1 MYLVR
6 RVCRTAP
13 GKAGDVAAAL
23 DKICAAYE
31 KNGRAKATIYKGML
45 GGDTDV
51 VYCEWMQ
58 DAIKPATADEI
69 PQSVYDDDAVMRPHL
84 LSYDLEVYEALKR

>member
-1 MYLVR
+1 MYMVR
-6 RVCRTAP
+6 RVCRVQP
-13 GKAGDVAAAL
+13 GKAGDVAAVL

-31 KNGRAKATIYKGML
+31 KNGRSKANIYMGML

-58 DAIKPATADEI
+58 DAIKPAGEGEI
-69 PQSVYDDDAVMRPHL
+69 PASVYTDDAEMRPHL
-84 LSYDLEVYEALKR
+84 LSYDLEVYEALAR

>member
-13 GKAGDVAAAL
+13 GKARDVAAVL

-31 KNGRAKATIYKGML
+31 KNGRSKATIYIGML

-58 DAIKPATADEI
+58 DAIKPAEAGEI

-84 LSYDLEVYEALKR
+84 LSYDLEVYEAFAR

>member
-13 GKAGDVAAAL
+13 GKAGDVAAVL

-31 KNGRAKATIYKGML
+31 KNGRSNATIYMGML

-58 DAIKPATADEI
+58 DAIKPAEAGEI
-69 PQSVYDDDAVMRPHL
+69 PASVYTDDAEMRPHL
-84 LSYDLEVYEALKR
+84 LSYDLEVYQALDR

>member
-13 GKAGDVAAAL
+13 GKARDVAAVL

-31 KNGRAKATIYKGML
+31 KNGRSKATIYMGML

-58 DAIKPATADEI
+58 DSIKPATADEI
-69 PQSVYDDDAVMRPHL
+69 PASVYTDDAEMRPHL
-84 LSYDLEVYEALKR
+84 LSYDLEVFEGFAR

>member
-6 RVCRTAP
+6 RVCRTSP
-13 GKAGDVAAAL
+13 GKARDVAAVL

-31 KNGRAKATIYKGML
+31 KNGRSKATIYMGML

-58 DAIKPATADEI
+58 DSIKPATADEI
-69 PQSVYDDDAVMRPHL
+69 PASVYTDDAEMRPHL
-84 LSYDLEVYEALKR
+84 LSYDLEVFEGFAR

>member
-13 GKAGDVAAAL
+13 GKARDVAAVL

-31 KNGRAKATIYKGML
+31 KNGRSKATIYIGML
-45 GGDTDV
+45 NGDTDV

-58 DAIKPATADEI
+58 DAIKPAD
-69 PQSVYDDDAVMRPHL
+69 SR
-84 LSYDLEVYEALKR
+84 